1 MFDSATIAARDRLD
15 AWRDVTAASMAPT
28 AIDSPAPEAFIA
40 RLRAMPLGAAQVT
53 SLAYTSLTSRRSS
66 KEIRRSDPECYQV
79 GLIRA
84 GRQGIEQNDASVIL
98 RRGDLVIYD
107 SSRPFEAI
115 VSGTSLAETVHLQF
129 PKRMLPLP
137 VNQVNGLC
145 ALSLPGTEGIGRLL
159 AAFLASLADGHT
171 GYTGYTECD
180 ALRLETIVVDLTTAV
195 LAHHLERENPPL
207 YSPTHTLYLRIIA
220 FIEENL
226 HHPQLRPTT
235 IATAH
240 RISPRYLHRIFQQHH
255 PVSVAAHIRAR
266 RLDRARRDLADHRL
280 VHLTIATIARR
291 WGFSR
296 PADFSR
302 AFQRHTGTPPR
313 DYRNNYLTCGSV
325 GAEQLAQRGEDPHL
339 SRASS
344 SKSRRSAT
352 ADNCRSGD
360 VVTRPDFGR

>member
-1 MFDSATIAARDRLD
+1 
-15 AWRDVTAASMAPT
+15 VTFALLAS
-28 AIDSPAPEAFIA
+28 
-40 RLRAMPLGAAQVT
+40 
-53 SLAYTSLTSRRSS
+53 
-66 KEIRRSDPECYQV
+66 
-79 GLIRA
+79 
-84 GRQGIEQNDASVIL
+84 
-98 RRGDLVIYD
+98 LV
-107 SSRPFEAI
+107 
-115 VSGTSLAETVHLQF
+115 
-129 PKRMLPLP
+129 
-137 VNQVNGLC
+137 
-145 ALSLPGTEGIGRLL
+145 SLPGTEGIGRLL

-171 GYTGYTECD
+171 SYTERD

-325 GAEQLAQRGEDPHL
+325 GAEQLAQRGEDP
-339 SRASS
+339 
-344 SKSRRSAT
+344 
-352 ADNCRSGD
+352 
-360 VVTRPDFGR
+360 